1 MFNEGDVLSPKI
13 NNIKLMAE
21 AADSAKVVTTLEKSD
36 EMIFMG
42 QEQAGYVLIESGKGP
57 GWVKKVLVTR

>member
-1 MFNEGDVLSPKI
+1 L
-13 NNIKLMAE
+13 
-21 AADSAKVVTTLEKSD
+21 AADSAKVVTKLEKSD

-42 QEQAGYVLIESGKGP
+42 QEQAGYILIESGKAA